1 MENISESVPPST
13 IQESILAI
21 ELPKKETVTIKLI
34 DLQGLIDENKDLKR
48 QIASLQQEIKFLEID
63 QLSFES

>member
-13 IQESILAI
+13 IQESILTI

-48 QIASLQQEIKFLEID
+48 QITSLQQEIKFLEID

>member
-1 MENISESVPPST
+1 MENISESVPPI

>member
-1 MENISESVPPST
+1 MENISESVPPI
-13 IQESILAI
+13 IQESILGI

-63 QLSFES
+63 QLNMEN

>member
-1 MENISESVPPST
+1 MENIKESVPPI
-13 IQESILAI
+13 IQESIPPI

-63 QLSFES
+63 QLNMEN

>member
-48 QIASLQQEIKFLEID
+48 QISSLYQEIKFLEID

>member
-48 QIASLQQEIKFLEID
+48 QISSLHQEIKFLEID